1 MTGIVV
7 AATDTDVGKT
17 WVTASVVCWL
27 RAQGLD
33 AVPMKPVQTGALE
46 QPDGSWRAPDLDF
59 VLDGAGLQP
68 GAATYRK
75 MAPACFAA
83 AASPHLAARLE
94 GRSVA
99 GAAIRA
105 AREQLAKQHACVV
118 AEGAGGLLVPLS
130 DNGPFLVDLL
140 AEPGWPVL
148 LVGRAGLGTINHTLL
163 SLEAL
168 QARGATVLGSVLVQP
183 PDEAAP
189 DWLLADNAAT
199 LERLAPAPFLGLF
212 GPVAGATAADLT
224 AAVATSPRLADAL
237 APYAAAAPTPSG
249 DANDRP

>member
-1 MTGIVV
+1 MAGIVV
-7 AATDTDVGKT
+7 AGTDTDVGKT
-17 WVTASVVCWL
+17 WVTAAVVCWL

-33 AVPMKPVQTGALE
+33 AVPMKPVQTWALE

-59 VLDGAGLQP
+59 VLDAAGLQP
-68 GAATYRK
+68 GPATYRQ

-94 GRSVA
+94 GRSVD

-105 AREQLAKQHACVV
+105 AREQLTEEHACVV
-118 AEGAGGLLVPLS
+118 AEGAGGLLVPLG

-163 SLEAL
+163 SLDTL
-168 QARGATVLGSVLVQP
+168 QARGAAVLGSVLVQS

-189 DWLLADNAAT
+189 DWLIADNAAT

-212 GPVAGATAADLT
+212 GPVAAPTMAELT
-224 AAVATSPRLADAL
+224 AAVAATPRLADAL
-237 APYAAAAPTPSG
+237 APYTAAAPNPSG
-249 DANDRP
+249 DTNDRP